1 MKVRFTN
8 ISVADLLYLKI
19 MSHHENVKVVAF
31 VGLAGS
37 GKSSAVEYL
46 TAKGIPKIYFG
57 GVIYKAMEEAGI
69 EITWESQKKFREDI
83 REREGKDFVVK
94 RVIKEAHD
102 LIAAGQ
108 HKIVLDGLYSWSEYK
123 ILKHEFPGAMTVIAI
138 VTPKHE
144 RKARMAKR
152 PERPMSSEEVDERDW
167 AEIENLEKGGPIAI
181 ADYFVH
187 NDKDL
192 DWLHEQL
199 NVVLRH
205 IDFID

>member
-1 MKVRFTN
+1 M
-8 ISVADLLYLKI
+8 LYYNV
-19 MSHHENVKVVAF
+19 MSSSSNVKIVAF

-37 GKSSAVEYL
+37 GKSSAVDYL
-46 TAKGIPKIYFG
+46 TEKHIPKIYFG

-69 EITWESQKKFREDI
+69 EATWESQQKFREEI
-83 REREGKDFVVK
+83 RQREGKDFVVK
-94 RVIKEAHD
+94 RAITEARN

-108 HKIVLDGLYSWSEYK
+108 HRIVLDGLYTWSEYK
-123 ILKHEFPGAMTVIAI
+123 ILKHEFPGEMTVIAI

-152 PERPMSSEEVDERDW
+152 PERPMTSQEVDERDW
-167 AEIENLEKGGPIAI
+167 SEIENLEKGGPIAI

-187 NDKDL
+187 NDRDL

-199 NVVLRH
+199 DVVLRS
-205 IDFID
+205 IDF